1 MLGDIITYI
10 GVFKMII
17 NFSVE
22 NWRSFQEKA
31 SFTMIA
37 TREKQHNERIPYINK
52 YRARILP
59 TAAIYG
65 GNASG
70 KTNFF
75 QAMRFVKK
83 MVLEGTGV
91 QPDKL
96 ISVEPFRLNPEMK
109 DKPCR
114 FTIEILV
121 DEIIYELIFAVTKQ
135 AVIEERL
142 TKITSSNET
151 VLYDR
156 TGEEVNF
163 HETLE
168 SNQALNYAFKGTRDN
183 QLFLTNSVSQKNN
196 EFLPVYR
203 WFKESLVMVAP
214 DARFGNYSLFIDED
228 NPLYTDMI
236 NLLPLFDMG
245 IVSLSGKELPVE
257 NLPVPKKIINDFKEE
272 FQEGKRGAV
281 SFFLNHYWFIV
292 SQKDGELT
300 ARKLVTKHIDV
311 FGNEVEFEMQ
321 HESDG
326 SRRVI
331 DLLPAFLDASA
342 KDSKKVYMIDELDR
356 SLHTILSRKLI
367 DFYLASCSSNS
378 RSQLILSTHD
388 LLLMD
393 QDIFRR
399 DEMWV
404 TERNTNGSSNLFSF
418 SEYKELRN
426 DKDLRKSYLQGRL
439 GGIPKILLEDRDAGF
454 LEVN

>member
-1 MLGDIITYI
+1 
-10 GVFKMII
+10 MII
-17 NFSVE
+17 NFSFE

-31 SFTMIA
+31 AFTMIA
-37 TREKQHNERIPYINK
+37 TREQQHNERIPYINK

-59 TAAIYG
+59 TAAMYG

-75 QAMRFVKK
+75 QAVRFVKN

-91 QPDKL
+91 QTDKP
-96 ISVEPFRLNPEMK
+96 IAVEPFRLNPEMK
-109 DKPCR
+109 AKPCR

-135 AVIEERL
+135 EVVEERL

-156 TGEEVNF
+156 KGEEVSF
-163 HETLE
+163 HDTLKN
-168 SNQALNYAFKGTRDN
+168 NQALKYAFRGTRAN

-196 EFLPVYR
+196 EFLPVYK
-203 WFKESLVMVAP
+203 WFKESLVLVAP

-228 NPLYTDMI
+228 NPLYADMS
-236 NLLPLFDMG
+236 NLLPLLDTG
-245 IVSLSGKELPVE
+245 IISLGSKELPLDD
-257 NLPVPKKIINDFKEE
+257 LPVSNKFITDIKEKLL
-272 FQEGKRGAV
+272 EGNSGLI
-281 SFFLNHYWFIV
+281 SFFVNHYWFVV
-292 SQKDGELT
+292 SLKNGELI
-300 ARKLVTKHIDV
+300 AKKLVTKHLDALGDEI
-311 FGNEVEFEMQ
+311 EFEMQ

-331 DLLPAFLDASA
+331 DLLPAFLGASA
-342 KDSKKVYMIDELDR
+342 KDSKKIYFIDEIDR
-356 SLHTILSRKLI
+356 SLHTLLSQKLI
-367 DFYLASCSSNS
+367 GFFQASCSKKS
-378 RSQLILSTHD
+378 RSQIILSTHD

-404 TERNTNGSSNLFSF
+404 TERNADGSSNLFSF

-439 GGIPKILLEDRDAGF
+439 GGVPKILLKDSDAGC
-454 LEVN
+454 LAVN

>member
-1 MLGDIITYI
+1 MLSDNISYI
-10 GVFKMII
+10 GVYKMII

-37 TREKQHNERIPYINK
+37 TREQQHNERVPYIKK

-83 MVLEGTGV
+83 IVLEGTGV

-135 AVIEERL
+135 AVVEERL

-156 TGEEVNF
+156 IGEEVNF

-168 SNQALNYAFKGTRDN
+168 SNQALKYAFKGTRDN

-196 EFLPVYR
+196 VFLPVYS

-214 DARFGNYSLFIDED
+214 DTRFEHYNYFIDEKS
-228 NPLYTDMI
+228 PLYADMSK
-236 NLLPLFDMG
+236 LLPLLDTG
-245 IVSLSGKELPVE
+245 IVSLGGKELPVE
-257 NLPVPKKIINDFKEE
+257 HLPLPKKLISEIKEE
-272 FQEGKRGAV
+272 LEEDKTALIASLSEHLWFLV
-281 SFFLNHYWFIV
+281 SR
-292 SQKDGELT
+292 KEGELT
-300 ARKLVTKHIDV
+300 ARKLVTKHLDV
-311 FGNEVEFEMQ
+311 LGNEVEFEMQ

-342 KDSKKVYMIDELDR
+342 KDSKKVYLIDELDR

-367 DFYLASCSSNS
+367 GFYHASCVGKS

-404 TERNTNGSSNLFSF
+404 TERNADGSSNLFSF

-439 GGIPKILLEDRDAGF
+439 GGIPKILLKDRDAGC